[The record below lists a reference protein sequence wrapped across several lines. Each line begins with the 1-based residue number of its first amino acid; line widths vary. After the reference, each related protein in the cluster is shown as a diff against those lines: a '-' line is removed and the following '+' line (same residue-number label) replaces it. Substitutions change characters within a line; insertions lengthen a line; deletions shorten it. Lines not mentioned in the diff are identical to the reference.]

1 MINVQGGA
9 QLTEYSVTVDDYDA
23 NKHFFLSDYFRD
35 NYNKALS
42 RLPVITSDVS
52 ITRMEVW
59 VTNKTT
65 NFENSRNIVAVN
77 DLAEAD
83 PKSAIFNR
91 DPGQVGD
98 YPRNELNNAYDQ
110 LTIHLFGHQGYKK
123 CNR

>member
-23 NKHFFLSDYFRD
+23 NKHFFLSEYFRD
-35 NYNKALS
+35 NYNQALS

-83 PKSAIFNR
+83 PKSRSFQ
-91 DPGQVGD
+91 P
-98 YPRNELNNAYDQ
+98 
-110 LTIHLFGHQGYKK
+110 
-123 CNR
+123 